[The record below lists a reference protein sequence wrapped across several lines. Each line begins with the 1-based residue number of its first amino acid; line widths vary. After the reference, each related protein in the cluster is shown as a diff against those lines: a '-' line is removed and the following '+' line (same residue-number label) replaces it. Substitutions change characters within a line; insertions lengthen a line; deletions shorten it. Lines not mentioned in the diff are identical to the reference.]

1 MDDFFNIAWEYIY
14 SFIQYGVALLDFLL
28 EYLHFLGPIPVIFL
42 LAVTTVAVTQ
52 VLKRHIKTKRLVTLE
67 KDFQHWLGVREEAM
81 RCDDLEKGKALAR
94 NIDKAHLNRAYYD
107 YFLEGLLL
115 GFITFYLPVISMA
128 TYINEAYKS
137 ERLMEFFGRSY
148 VLKFGTGEPVLIGAL
163 FFFILSVVFII
174 SSIFI
179 IKWIIKRYWP
189 VSKNSTPD
197 CEEVQ
202 CQESNES
209 QPNRTLKKAN
219 LNSKFSVRLK
229 ESTV

>member
-1 MDDFFNIAWEYIY
+1 MDDFFNIVWEYIY
-14 SFIQYGVALLDFLL
+14 SFILTGVALLDFLL

-42 LAVTTVAVTQ
+42 LAAATVAVTR
-52 VLKRHIKTKRLVTLE
+52 VLKKYIKTKRLVALE

-81 RCDDLEKGKALAR
+81 RCDDREKGKALAR

-148 VLKFGTGEPVLIGAL
+148 VLKFGDSEPVLIGAL
-163 FFFILSVVFII
+163 FCFILSVVFII
-174 SSIFI
+174 AGIFI
-179 IKWIIKRYWP
+179 TKWVAKHYWP
-189 VSKNSTPD
+189 AGKDHIPD
-197 CEEVQ
+197 CEKGQ
-202 CQESNES
+202 CLEINELQS
-209 QPNRTLKKAN
+209 NRTPQKTN
-219 LNSKFSVRLK
+219 LNNKFSTRLK